1 MYRIMKYRTAISR
14 SLIYYYAFIR
24 KTLKRQQKMIN
35 KVPVIASL
43 ILPVM
48 MLAAAGCSKENSG
61 SAGEKATAQSE
72 TIKNHAAEARKLI
85 EAKREKAKSDCGTYL
100 TARAGSGRVRY
111 TDEKGPDKKGEITVV
126 GTLDATADKE
136 QLSFKCTVKANDGPL
151 YDLVNL
157 ELYKIEPTEASTAKE
172 QNK

>member
-1 MYRIMKYRTAISR
+1 MRILGAFLLPFIMLSAI
-14 SLIYYYAFIR
+14 
-24 KTLKRQQKMIN
+24 
-35 KVPVIASL
+35 
-43 ILPVM
+43 
-48 MLAAAGCSKENSG
+48 GCSKENSG
-61 SAGEKATAQSE
+61 ADAQKSESVEKTVE
-72 TIKNHAAEARKLI
+72 DHAAEARKLI

-126 GTLDATADKE
+126 GTLDASADKE

-157 ELYKIEPTEASTAKE
+157 ELYKIEPASAGTAK
-172 QNK
+172 K

>member
-1 MYRIMKYRTAISR
+1 MQNFEET
-14 SLIYYYAFIR
+14 
-24 KTLKRQQKMIN
+24 TKMRN
-35 KVPVIASL
+35 KVQ
-43 ILPVM
+43 ILGAFLLPCL
-48 MLAAAGCSKENSG
+48 MLAAPGCSKED
-61 SAGEKATAQSE
+61 SAADGDKNEPVSKAVE
-72 TIKNHAAEARKLI
+72 NHAAEARKLI

-136 QLSFKCTVKANDGPL
+136 QLSFKCTVKAADGPL

-157 ELYKIEPTEASTAKE
+157 ELYKIEPASAMTTK
-172 QNK
+172 